1 MRILHTAD
9 LHIGKTVNN
18 FSMLEEQK
26 KVLGEM
32 VGLAKEYRA
41 QAFLIAGDVYDRSIP
56 TAEAVMVLNDFLKQ
70 LSELKIPV
78 LMISGNH
85 DSPERLGFAGDLL
98 EASNV
103 YIAGVYEDRLKQ
115 VTLQD
120 EYGEVI
126 FTLMPYVKPQLLGD
140 KTSEEAAAHMLETIP
155 EQKDKR
161 QVLVTH
167 YFVTNAGKTPE
178 ISDSETTVNVGGLD
192 NVDCSNFS
200 RFCYT
205 ALGHIHK
212 AQRMDLEVDC
222 NSHHVI
228 YSGSPVAY
236 SFSECNQE
244 KSIVLADVDE
254 NGNVAVKRLPLH
266 PIHKMRKIKGRLE
279 ELIKPEIVESA
290 DANDYLHVTLTNE
303 EELIDPMGTLNTVY
317 PNVMQIVLEKREKEI
332 AGSFEWMKDA
342 RFKNPM
348 ELFEDFY
355 TQIRGEEMDETY
367 RGIIQDVVK
376 EVT

>member
-32 VGLAKEYRA
+32 VALAKEYRA

-140 KTSEEAAAHMLETIP
+140 KTSEEAVAHMLETIP

-161 QVLVTH
+161 QVLITH
-167 YFVTNAGKTPE
+167 YFVTNAGKSPE
-178 ISDSETTVNVGGLD
+178 VSDSETTVNVGGLD
-192 NVDCSNFS
+192 NVDCSNFA

-212 AQRMDLEVDC
+212 PQRMDTSVDC
-222 NSHHVI
+222 NSHPVI
-228 YSGSPVAY
+228 YSGSPVSY

-244 KSIVLADVDE
+244 KSIVFADIAQDGQVS
-254 NGNVAVKRLPLH
+254 VTRLPLH
-266 PIHKMRKIKGRLE
+266 PVHKMRKIKGRLE
-279 ELIKPEIVESA
+279 ELIKPEIVGTE

-303 EELIDPMGTLNTVY
+303 EELIDPMGALNTVY

-332 AGSFEWMKDA
+332 AGSFEWMKEA

-367 RGIIQDVVK
+367 KGIMQEVVK

>member
-32 VGLAKEYRA
+32 VALAKEYRA

-140 KTSEEAAAHMLETIP
+140 KTSEEAVAHMLETIP

-161 QVLVTH
+161 QVLITH
-167 YFVTNAGKTPE
+167 YFVTNAGKSPE
-178 ISDSETTVNVGGLD
+178 VSDSETTVNVGGLD
-192 NVDCSNFS
+192 NVDCSNFA

-212 AQRMDLEVDC
+212 PQRMDTSVDC
-222 NSHHVI
+222 NSHPVI
-228 YSGSPVAY
+228 YSGSPVSY

-244 KSIVLADVDE
+244 KSIVFADIAQDGQVS
-254 NGNVAVKRLPLH
+254 VTRLPLH
-266 PIHKMRKIKGRLE
+266 PVHKMRKIKGRLE
-279 ELIKPEIVESA
+279 ELIKPEIVGTE

-332 AGSFEWMKDA
+332 AGSFEWMKEA

-367 RGIIQDVVK
+367 KGIMQEVVK